1 MNTRPVLDPY
11 KQHFALAAAFNA
23 DNSFFSVAHDSG
35 FKVFRSSTC
44 ELRISRDLSGGIG
57 CADMVGTTN
66 YIILAGG
73 GKAPHFPSN
82 KIQIW
87 NDQHR
92 KVAGSLE
99 LKAPVLRARASKEL
113 LVVVLPFQ
121 VIVYKMGNPPQNIHS
136 YDTVE
141 NFYGLCSF
149 ENNIVATLAVN
160 PGQVRI
166 IRPVDANTSPRVTFI
181 PAHNT
186 HLRAIALNKKADM
199 VATASEKGTIIRVF
213 AVESGTKIAEFR
225 RGVDEAAIFSL
236 AFSPHDKMLAV
247 TSDKSTVHIFELPN
261 GVQTSADIDPKTHK
275 YGILSK
281 VPLLPRPF
289 SDTYSS
295 ASTRFEMGDEL
306 GGWSPHSKAATAEAL
321 SKWSPERVPT
331 KGLLG
336 WLDDATLL
344 VIGAGQD
351 ARWEKFVVGV
361 DEGRKFI
368 QSVAWKNYLD

>member
-1 MNTRPVLDPY
+1 M
-11 KQHFALAAAFNA
+11 Q
-23 DNSFFSVAHDSG
+23 
-35 FKVFRSSTC
+35 
-44 ELRISRDLSGGIG
+44 
-57 CADMVGTTN
+57 
-66 YIILAGG
+66 
-73 GKAPHFPSN
+73 
-82 KIQIW
+82 IQIW